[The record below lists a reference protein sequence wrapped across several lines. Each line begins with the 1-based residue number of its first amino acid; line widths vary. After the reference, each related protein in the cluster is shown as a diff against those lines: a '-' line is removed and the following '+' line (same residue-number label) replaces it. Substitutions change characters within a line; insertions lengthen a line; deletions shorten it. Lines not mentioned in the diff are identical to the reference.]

1 MDFGALPPEINSGRM
16 YCGPGCGPMLAAAA
30 AWDELAADLN
40 SAAASYQTVIWDLT
54 GAAWRGPASAAMTG
68 AAAAYVSWM
77 TTTAALCE
85 QTATQARAAAA
96 AYGAAFA
103 MTVPPPM
110 IAANRT
116 LLMSLIATNILGQNT
131 PAIAATEADYGEMW
145 AQDAG
150 AMYEYAAASAAASA
164 LPPFTSPP
172 PTTNPAAAGC
182 CVAHASATPA
192 GTASQLLSRTQ
203 CTSGTCASVT
213 E

>member
-30 AWDELAADLN
+30 AWGELAADLD

-54 GAAWRGPASAAMTG
+54 GAAWRGPASVAMTG

-77 TTTAALCE
+77 TTTAALCQ
-85 QTATQARAAAA
+85 QTATQATAAAA

-116 LLMSLIATNILGQNT
+116 LLMSLIADQHPRPKHSG
-131 PAIAATEADYGEMW
+131 DCGH
-145 AQDAG
+145 G
-150 AMYEYAAASAAASA
+150 
-164 LPPFTSPP
+164 
-172 PTTNPAAAGC
+172 
-182 CVAHASATPA
+182 
-192 GTASQLLSRTQ
+192 SRLRRNVGPR
-203 CTSGTCASVT
+203 CRGNV
-213 E
+213 